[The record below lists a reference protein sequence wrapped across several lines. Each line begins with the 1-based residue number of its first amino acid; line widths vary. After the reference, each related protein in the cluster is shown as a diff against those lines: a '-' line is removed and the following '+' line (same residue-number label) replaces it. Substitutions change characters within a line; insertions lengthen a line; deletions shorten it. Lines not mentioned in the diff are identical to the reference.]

1 MGDRTAGL
9 NPPTDH
15 KFVQSTLEGPNLSL
29 GDRWIPEDPIS
40 LEIVGTLWVNFA
52 SSSSLRYLR
61 SLILLLLGYEE
72 FLSVGEL
79 HSLKV
84 GVIYILD
91 DHMAIS
97 VRKRKNGKY
106 GEGHTVYFA
115 KSGKVTCPVTTT
127 RRLLV
132 HLTGSSSATPLI
144 RTIVR

>member
-1 MGDRTAGL
+1 
-9 NPPTDH
+9 
-15 KFVQSTLEGPNLSL
+15 
-29 GDRWIPEDPIS
+29 
-40 LEIVGTLWVNFA
+40 
-52 SSSSLRYLR
+52 
-61 SLILLLLGYEE
+61 
-72 FLSVGEL
+72 
-79 HSLKV
+79 
-84 GVIYILD
+84 
-91 DHMAIS
+91 MAIS